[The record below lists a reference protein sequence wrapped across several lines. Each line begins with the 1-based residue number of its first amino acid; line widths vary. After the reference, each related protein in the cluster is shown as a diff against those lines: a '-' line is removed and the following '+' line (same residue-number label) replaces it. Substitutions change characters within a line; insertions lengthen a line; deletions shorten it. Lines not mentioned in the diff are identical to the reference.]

1 MLRYLADTSAW
12 TRSRSTPFVAER
24 WAVLVELDE
33 IAVCPPVELEILYS
47 ARGPA
52 DYALRRRE
60 LDGLTSVRLSSADAE
75 RALDAQALLAERGQH
90 RGPAPADLLIAAI
103 AERTRLTILHYDRHF
118 DAIARVT
125 GQSTEWIARRG
136 TLD

>member
-1 MLRYLADTSAW
+1 VPRYLADTSAW
-12 TRSRSTPFVAER
+12 ARSRSTPFVAER

-33 IAVCPPVELEILYS
+33 IALCPPVELEILYS
-47 ARGPA
+47 ARGPT
-52 DYALRRRE
+52 DYAIRRE
-60 LDGLTSVRLSSADAE
+60 ELGGLPKVRLSAADPE
-75 RALDAQALLAERGQH
+75 RALDAQALLAQRSQH

-125 GQSTEWIARRG
+125 GQQTEWLARRG
-136 TLD
+136 SLD